1 MSKIDKAL
9 WGRLLNRM
17 LTTNKTLFTFFLWLL
32 VAASAHSQN
41 NEAALEDVK
50 NELKNL
56 EEELLEYQKERDWAQ
71 SNLRA
76 QELELSQIHKQI
88 YDIDEDIKENQSRFS
103 ELQNQAAELDVSL
116 KQQEK
121 QLRNDLK
128 TMYQT
133 GSEEPLKILLN
144 QGSPAEFSRMFHYY
158 QYLLEARAG
167 SIDSYLETMTTLD
180 ETKSEILESQNQ
192 LAQLS
197 TALSTREEEQ
207 KRAQQNR
214 TTLLQEIDSQIV
226 SAEQLIAEKEE
237 DRARLEQLIKEVE
250 ERIANLAPPDSF
262 KPFVELKG
270 NYEWPIV
277 GDFAHQYGASRSGTL
292 RWQGVV
298 ITAPAGNPVT
308 TIHHGRVVFADY
320 LRGYG
325 LLVIVDHDD
334 GYLSLYGHNQSLF
347 VESGDWVAPGEQIAL
362 VGNSGS
368 ILEQGLYFEIRHEG
382 EPQNP
387 NSWVKR

>member
-32 VAASAHSQN
+32 VAASTHSQN

-197 TALSTREEEQ
+197 
-207 KRAQQNR
+207 
-214 TTLLQEIDSQIV
+214 
-226 SAEQLIAEKEE
+226 
-237 DRARLEQLIKEVE
+237 
-250 ERIANLAPPDSF
+250 
-262 KPFVELKG
+262 
-270 NYEWPIV
+270 
-277 GDFAHQYGASRSGTL
+277 
-292 RWQGVV
+292 
-298 ITAPAGNPVT
+298 
-308 TIHHGRVVFADY
+308 
-320 LRGYG
+320 
-325 LLVIVDHDD
+325 
-334 GYLSLYGHNQSLF
+334 LSLIH
-347 VESGDWVAPGEQIAL
+347 I
-362 VGNSGS
+362 
-368 ILEQGLYFEIRHEG
+368 
-382 EPQNP
+382 
-387 NSWVKR
+387 